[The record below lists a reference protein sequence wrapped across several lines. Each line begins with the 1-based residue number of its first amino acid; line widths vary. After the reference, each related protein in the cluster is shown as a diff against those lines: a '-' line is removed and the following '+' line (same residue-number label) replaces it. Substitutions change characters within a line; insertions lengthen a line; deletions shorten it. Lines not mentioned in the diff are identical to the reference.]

1 MTATFHTLR
10 DTRLPKVEKA
20 ISLLHNLVRYDHS
33 EQDAKDLVNTI
44 NDAAD
49 DLDAVFA
56 KKWGWQDDEVVERIP
71 VTIDDPDDEAVY
83 HTGAY
88 IERKVHVPQGTA
100 DGGASFEAEVRW
112 ALDAIKR
119 GDKKLAANRL
129 ERILKGQADD

>member
-1 MTATFHTLR
+1 MTATFHALR
-10 DTRLPKVEKA
+10 DTRLPKAEKA
-20 ISLLHNLVRYDHS
+20 ISLLRNLVRYDHS

-56 KKWGWQDDEVVERIP
+56 KKWDWQDEEIVERVP
-71 VTIDDPDDEAVY
+71 VTIDDPNDDTVY

-100 DGGASFEAEVRW
+100 QGGASFDASLRW
-112 ALDAIKR
+112 ALDALRR
-119 GDKKLAANRL
+119 GDTKLAENQIV
-129 ERILKGQADD
+129 RILKGEQHN